1 MLAVGIDVS
10 KSKSTVTIIRS
21 DGTVLSKPH
30 DFSHTISD
38 ITQLTALIHSYQEET
53 KVALE
58 STDITTIP
66 FLKLCLKQ
74 DSPYS

>member
-10 KSKSTVTIIRS
+10 KSKSTVAIIRS

-30 DFSHTISD
+30 DFSYYQRYYST
-38 ITQLTALIHSYQEET
+38 HSLNSFIPRKRQ

-66 FLKLCLKQ
+66 SLKLCLKQ